1 MLVDWTCSRCLTCS
15 SCLPN
20 YNVSLLLLLCSKSA
34 SVAQRVA
41 VASLAA
47 RASESMGCLGKGA
60 DQGAEPGGWGD

>member
-1 MLVDWTCSRCLTCS
+1 MTTFF

-20 YNVSLLLLLCSKSA
+20 DNVSLLLLLCSKPA

-41 VASLAA
+41 VASLAG

-60 DQGAEPGGWGD
+60 DQGAEPDGLGD